1 MTDRISVLPLHRFI
15 EGRSEVLSADVR
27 TCAHLVMS
35 ALPPKADIRPRD
47 QDVCFGP
54 IGDITTSH
62 YRAAYQV
69 LCCNRSGN
77 IAMFAA
83 IRRASSFVSN
93 FAAERR
99 PGLFS

>member
-1 MTDRISVLPLHRFI
+1 MADDYLKKFAPVATCHHRLLQQNRPL
-15 EGRSEVLSADVR
+15 A
-27 TCAHLVMS
+27 
-35 ALPPKADIRPRD
+35 
-47 QDVCFGP
+47 
-54 IGDITTSH
+54 DITTSH

-77 IAMFAA
+77 IELFAA

-99 PGLFS
+99 PVRHYGTRNWAFLAFDTA